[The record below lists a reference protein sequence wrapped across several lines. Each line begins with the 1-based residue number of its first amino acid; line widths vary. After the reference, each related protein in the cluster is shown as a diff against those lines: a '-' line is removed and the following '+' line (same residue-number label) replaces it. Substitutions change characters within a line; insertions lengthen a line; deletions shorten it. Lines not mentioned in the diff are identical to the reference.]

1 MLDFNTKKDIL
12 RRLRK
17 TRTENKLMWLPC
29 AVAAAFVKIWYAIV
43 CHMGMVLSDKD
54 GNLLGVKGLGEKKKS
69 RRQDDIVYV
78 KRPFLGRVMSAVL
91 AVSFVMM
98 IMPEL
103 GMDIF
108 AADISSYITVD
119 GVDYYFHPEG
129 STADVRYY
137 YPKALYD
144 YAINASVVQATDP
157 KYLVSNSAVRIFWNP
172 FVLAA
177 PTGLEGDINFQGYD
191 IRVYKKGGGNV
202 LFTGTATGDAT
213 QFDIDKSV
221 FSDVNDA
228 TEYAVAVVP
237 RFKIRRSRL
246 EGATIDPSTG
256 DILGTPSMS
265 RLEQIDFDV
274 TSNNETCKYQDIGR
288 LNATLDIPAL
298 QPIENSAGGA
308 VTLKWSPVMQNG
320 GKPDSSNRYADGYA
334 IYRKVIS
341 SSNTSYVKVA
351 ETGGNVGADGLI
363 SYTDENSIQYGT
375 HYKYFVEAYKII
387 WDDTGR
393 NKYDLNNYGMI
404 TSSGSQVRDTADQK
418 AATIYASTDSYV
430 APYRPNI
437 EVKDDPSSNA
447 ISLKWSFPQGRGG
460 SDGVVIYRSIGM
472 IDPENIPEVVA
483 GSISFGEWI
492 RQQANLDDGGLY
504 KVEGVDKTY
513 FPNNETSKDDKNIME
528 GVTYW
533 YYIMSYLEKEDDT
546 YLYSRPARASSL
558 LKLSLD
564 DTTITTVPGDGKI
577 DVSWAPVEGAQ
588 GYILKIEQNS
598 KYDIVT
604 DTIVTIEPPILI
616 NNKIQGGT
624 DLKNVTSYSHTRI
637 YNGEQYTYSVM
648 PYINIQSSGENGVDS
663 KVWGDYSE
671 PRKERAGL
679 PISAPLD
686 VKATTKDGE
695 ATVTWSAVSGATGYT
710 LYWKNTTKGTEGKIT
725 GIPPS
730 RTSNTQTMLSN
741 GDTYLYHV
749 TAYKVITGDRG
760 DQTIESADSN
770 TVPIKIG
777 IDLAA
782 PQDLKA
788 ATKDGEVTVTWGK
801 VDGAQGYTLY
811 FKKGQD
817 SSNLNDFTPVNVSGL
832 TYTQTG
838 LKNGDVYTYKVLAY
852 KRVNEDVKESPLS
865 TPVSIKVGIDIGI
878 PQDIKVST
886 KDGEITVTWAKVT
899 GAEGYLLFYDAS
911 GNFANDLSSKKY
923 FDVKGTSFN
932 HTGLTNGDTHTYYVV
947 AYKEVSGERVYSEP
961 SVTITKMVG
970 DKLDTPKDFKAVT
983 TDGKVNLTWTASKGA
998 EGYIV
1003 YAYSNGMSYQFD
1015 VSKNAF
1021 EHSGLLNGESWTY
1034 YVAAYKTVNGVRSFS
1049 PNTRPISVTIGVSLN
1064 SAVDLIATAGNHQID
1079 LSWTAVKG
1087 AEGYVVYLYNNL
1099 TAEFDA
1105 LSVTSKNSYSHVG
1118 LRNGQRYTY
1127 MIAAFKTINGERV
1140 FGEYSM
1146 AVTAIPT
1153 TGSTTDI
1160 DRTLNVKGTAPYGI
1174 SHSEY
1179 ISARCNHDA
1188 FEESVD
1194 VYFTTNTDSTQA
1206 VKDVLQHYADGLS
1219 SFIIYPFDI
1228 SIYKENTLIKVDPA
1242 DGYTVTITMPI
1253 PDRLIA
1259 YRDYMTIVHIN
1270 ENVEVD
1276 DITMTDWT
1284 EISDQRLE
1292 VLPCAIVDIDN
1303 VWCVQFQCTSFSPYA
1318 IVIYRDHIQD
1328 VSSGGGVADGSFAG
1342 NFDSGVLL
1350 FTALPDI
1357 MPNNKKLRVVHT
1369 EAKKYKIKSIEKR

>member
-1 MLDFNTKKDIL
+1 
-12 RRLRK
+12 
-17 TRTENKLMWLPC
+17 MWLPC

-91 AVSFVMM
+91 AAAFVLMVA
-98 IMPEL
+98 PEL
-103 GMDIF
+103 NIDFGISARAVNYNEPVDMDVRVGATTVRMRVILLDTKNANGESQYIVEDEYKF
-108 AADISSYITVD
+108 TQGETIEPDVYHSSNEAMYISWKPYDLNARLSTSNISPALYSDIALVGYTVNIINRNAPLSSGFKIDVNNNVFLEISSSNF
-119 GVDYYFHPEG
+119 G
-129 STADVRYY
+129 
-137 YPKALYD
+137 K
-144 YAINASVVQATDP
+144 INKDT
-157 KYLVSNSAVRIFWNP
+157 
-172 FVLAA
+172 
-177 PTGLEGDINFQGYD
+177 EYD
-191 IRVYKKGGGNV
+191 IIVLPRFSLKKYDSVNVANPEENPAYNLQPAMGSNNTYDTPLRDQKGVSDYVYQIQPNAALDSPILNVGYMENGAFVAYPSGSEYSFDSPVWLKWTKSIQNGGV
-202 LFTGTATGDAT
+202 EQDEEATGYRVHVSSDGG
-213 QFDIDKSV
+213 KSWK
-221 FSDVNDA
+221 A
-228 TEYAVAVVP
+228 TEYAKNDTRLTQNADGDYLLSTAVDSGLHYQFYVEAYKVNWPVGNTAYNTANKGMITSGGNPNGNPMTKNLYTAPVTPDITASQNVSSSGKSYYEITVSHTGGDNNYDGIYLYRTEGTEITDEYLRNNGITNPYETFGKWLDKTATPDGNSAHFNLKKMQSAFVNSNVYRDTDIVEGKTYYYYAVAHCDIQNGSAIHILYAMRYSYTNTTFTLDSFKRIVP
-237 RFKIRRSRL
+237 VITKVTSADGQVTINWDPVN
-246 EGATIDPSTG
+246 GAERYELQAKQTGIHDDTNKTIDYSG
-256 DILGTPSMS
+256 
-265 RLEQIDFDV
+265 EW
-274 TSNNETCKYQDIGR
+274 ETIY
-288 LNATLDIPAL
+288 
-298 QPIENSAGGA
+298 E
-308 VTLKWSPVMQNG
+308 
-320 GKPDSSNRYADGYA
+320 GK
-334 IYRKVIS
+334 
-341 SSNTSYVKVA
+341 NTSYVHKDLYNSDRYEYRVRA
-351 ETGGNVGADGLI
+351 IIDMKTVGENNAVENYITTQWSKIARATVGTLLDTPMNVRAVTADG
-363 SYTDENSIQYGT
+363 
-375 HYKYFVEAYKII
+375 
-387 WDDTGR
+387 
-393 NKYDLNNYGMI
+393 
-404 TSSGSQVRDTADQK
+404 QVT
-418 AATIYASTDSYV
+418 
-430 APYRPNI
+430 
-437 EVKDDPSSNA
+437 
-447 ISLKWSFPQGRGG
+447 
-460 SDGVVIYRSIGM
+460 
-472 IDPENIPEVVA
+472 
-483 GSISFGEWI
+483 
-492 RQQANLDDGGLY
+492 
-504 KVEGVDKTY
+504 
-513 FPNNETSKDDKNIME
+513 
-528 GVTYW
+528 
-533 YYIMSYLEKEDDT
+533 
-546 YLYSRPARASSL
+546 
-558 LKLSLD
+558 
-564 DTTITTVPGDGKI
+564 
-577 DVSWAPVEGAQ
+577 VSW
-588 GYILKIEQNS
+588 
-598 KYDIVT
+598 D
-604 DTIVTIEPPILI
+604 
-616 NNKIQGGT
+616 
-624 DLKNVTSYSHTRI
+624 
-637 YNGEQYTYSVM
+637 
-648 PYINIQSSGENGVDS
+648 
-663 KVWGDYSE
+663 
-671 PRKERAGL
+671 
-679 PISAPLD
+679 
-686 VKATTKDGE
+686 
-695 ATVTWSAVSGATGYT
+695 AVAGATGYD
-710 LYWKNTTKGTEGKIT
+710 LHY
-725 GIPPS
+725 S
-730 RTSNTQTMLSN
+730 SD
-741 GDTYLYHV
+741 GDSG
-749 TAYKVITGDRG
+749 VIG
-760 DQTIESADSN
+760 
-770 TVPIKIG
+770 
-777 IDLAA
+777 
-782 PQDLKA
+782 
-788 ATKDGEVTVTWGK
+788 
-801 VDGAQGYTLY
+801 
-811 FKKGQD
+811 
-817 SSNLNDFTPVNVSGL
+817 GL
-832 TYTQTG
+832 RSTTYTHTNIPND
-838 LKNGDVYTYKVLAY
+838 KVYTYWVVAY
-852 KRVNEDVKESPLS
+852 KEISIGGDPQNPQKVTSNESNRVK
-865 TPVSIKVGIDIGI
+865 IKVGLGLAI